1 MMKKK
6 IAINGFGRIGRAA
19 LKCILENHQDS
30 LEVVAINDLLEG
42 EKIAHLFKY
51 DSIYGTFKGD
61 VSYHD
66 GKLLIGEEKNI
77 SLSAEKDPQNLPWKD
92 LGVDIVIECTGIFTN
107 YEGAKKH
114 LDAGAKK
121 VIISAPS
128 KEPEK
133 IASFVMGVNE
143 NDYNT
148 EEHHIVDMG
157 SCTTNCLA
165 PVVKILNE
173 EYGIVSGMMTTVHS
187 YTISQN
193 LLDGAHKDL
202 RRSRAAG
209 LNIIPTSTGAAKA
222 VGRVLPEL
230 EGKINGIAMRVPT
243 ASVSIVDLVCLLE
256 KDTNREDV
264 KRVLQ
269 ERAMSEELRSILKI
283 EENQLVSSDFK
294 GSSYSSIVDGE
305 MIDVKENMVKILS
318 WYDNEWG
325 YSSRLADFSAYI
337 AKKL

>member
-1 MMKKK
+1 MKKK

-51 DSIYGTFKGD
+51 DSIYGTFKDD

-66 GKLLIGEEKNI
+66 GKLLIKDNTI
-77 SLSAEKDPQNLPWKD
+77 HLSAEKDPQNLPWRD
-92 LGVDIVIECTGIFTN
+92 FGVDIVIECTGIFTN

-143 NDYNT
+143 NDYNV

-193 LLDGAHKDL
+193 LLDGAHKDF

-264 KRVLQ
+264 KKVLQ
-269 ERAMSEELRSILKI
+269 ERAMSEELRNILKI
-283 EENQLVSSDFK
+283 EENHLVSSDFK
-294 GSSYSSIVDGE
+294 GSSYSSIVDRE